1 MKKFLVIAFTT
12 VLLLSGTSMVNMS
25 QEEELPPANGAHQ
38 QVATGEDT
46 VLNVT
51 WA

>member
-25 QEEELPPANGAHQ
+25 QEEELPPPNSTETL
-38 QVATGEDT
+38 ATGEDT